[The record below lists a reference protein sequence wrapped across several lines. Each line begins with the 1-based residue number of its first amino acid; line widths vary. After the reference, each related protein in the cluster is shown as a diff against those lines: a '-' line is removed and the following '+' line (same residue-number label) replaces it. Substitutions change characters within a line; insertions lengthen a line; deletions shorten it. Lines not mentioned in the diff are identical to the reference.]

1 MSISIIGG
9 ASPSKLILSS
19 SSLSCCVL
27 SSIGIKSSSIKFC
40 KFLLSTGFR
49 FFKIL
54 SERALMST
62 SSVLGGAVGGMLG
75 GGLIT
80 SSTVTMLDSGGTIL

>member
-9 ASPSKLILSS
+9 ASPSKFILSS
-19 SSLSCCVL
+19 SSLSYCVL
-27 SSIGIKSSSIKFC
+27 SSIRIKLSSIKFC
-40 KFLLSTGFR
+40 KFLLSAGFR

-54 SERALMST
+54 SERAFMST
-62 SSVLGGAVGGMLG
+62 SSVLGGAVGGMLV

-80 SSTVTMLDSGGTIL
+80 SSAVTMLYSGGTIL